1 MIESPAQ
8 SDEILEFDPLL
19 MDVLLDHYKHPRN
32 YGDLDEADI
41 QHGEFFIWAIIPDT
55 EAEKENRFFLIAAT
69 GGPEDSR
76 TTKESHIS
84 TIMDGDY
91 VWHVF
96 EVRHE

>member
-1 MIESPAQ
+1 MNNVIWKYSLGPTPNHTLSMPKGAEVIQ
-8 SDEILEFDPLL
+8 
-19 MDVLLDHYKHPRN
+19 
-32 YGDLDEADI
+32 ADI